1 MEYYAPFKKRCRA
14 LHYILHSGIQ
24 DSFLGKK
31 KKKGAS
37 WRKVCIIYWYSS
49 KKSGKEITVSQKV
62 GKKKK
67 KLPRVE
73 WRERGGGEREL

>member
-1 MEYYAPFKKRCRA
+1 MPINKEIVKFKWEYIHSMEYYAPFKKRCRA

-49 KKSGKEITVSQKV
+49 KKSGK
-62 GKKKK
+62 GKK
-67 KLPRVE
+67 
-73 WRERGGGEREL
+73 

>member
-24 DSFLGKK
+24 DSFLGK